1 MAEPLIFHIDVNS
14 AFLSWEAAYRKKT
27 KPDAVDLR
35 DIPSVIG
42 GNEETRHGIVLAK
55 SPAAKK
61 YGICTGEPLAK
72 ARQKCPNLVVAAP
85 HYSLYV
91 ENSKRFIELLKKYAP
106 VVEQYS
112 IDEAFCDMS
121 GTQKLYG
128 DPVTFAHILK
138 DEIYNTFG
146 FTVNIGIS
154 DKKLLAKMASDFEKP
169 DKVHTLFSNEVPE
182 KLWPLPVD
190 ELFTVGKSTAA
201 RLRIL
206 GIQTIGD
213 LAGTDPEL
221 IKAHFKKHGE
231 AIWNYANGNDD
242 SKVTAESAANKSYGN
257 SLTIP
262 YDVTDRETA
271 RTILLSLC
279 ETVGARIRAD
289 KAFIGVISVSI
300 VDSDFH
306 QSSIQ
311 ETLDTS
317 TNVTETIYE
326 TACRLFDKLWKGTP
340 IRLLNVNTSHA
351 TSDNYAQIQLFGQEK
366 LEKLSK
372 LNSAIDNIR
381 NRYGEDSIKRA
392 RFIKTAVSS
401 DKTDT
406 SKLTHMTGG
415 IGKSKRD
422 ARNRNNER

>member
-14 AFLSWEAAYRKKT
+14 AFLSWEATYRKLT
-27 KPDAVDLR
+27 DPDAVDLR

-42 GNEETRHGIVLAK
+42 GDEEMRHGVVLAK
-55 SPAAKK
+55 SSSAKK
-61 YGICTGEPLAK
+61 YGIRTGEPLAK
-72 ARQKCPNLVVAAP
+72 ARQKCPNLVVAKP

-121 GTQKLYG
+121 GTGKLYG
-128 DPVTFAHILK
+128 DPIRFAHRLK
-138 DEIYNTFG
+138 SEIYETLG

-169 DKVHTLFSNEVPE
+169 DKVHTLFSNEVPT
-182 KLWPLPVD
+182 KLWPLPVG

-213 LAGTDPEL
+213 LAKTDPDLL
-221 IKAHFKKHGE
+221 IAHLKKHGE
-231 AIWNYANGNDD
+231 VIWNYANGNDD
-242 SKVTAESAANKSYGN
+242 SRVTSESSANKSYGN
-257 SLTIP
+257 SITIP

-271 RTILLSLC
+271 HIILLSLC

-289 KAFIGVISVSI
+289 KAHIGVVSVSI

-311 ETLDTS
+311 ETLDNS
-317 TNVTETIYE
+317 TNVTENIYDSV
-326 TACRLFDKLWKGTP
+326 CRLFDRLWKGSP
-340 IRLLNVNTSHA
+340 IRLLNVSTSHT
-351 TSDNYAQIQLFGQEK
+351 TSDRFSQVQLFGQEK
-366 LEKLSK
+366 LEKLTK
-372 LNSAIDNIR
+372 LNSAIDQIR
-381 NRYGEDSIKRA
+381 DRFGEDSIKRA
-392 RFIKTAVSS
+392 RFVKVAEQADPS
-401 DKTDT
+401 

-422 ARNRNNER
+422 AQKTQRS

>member
-1 MAEPLIFHIDVNS
+1 MPEPLIFHIDVNS
-14 AFLSWEAAYRKKT
+14 AFLSWEAAYRKLIS
-27 KPDAVDLR
+27 PDEVDLR
-35 DIPSVIG
+35 TIPSVIG

-55 SPAAKK
+55 STSAKK
-61 YGICTGEPLAK
+61 YGIRTGEPLVK
-72 ARQKCPNLVVAAP
+72 ARQKCPHLVVAAP

-91 ENSKRFIELLKKYAP
+91 ENSRRFIDLLKKYAP
-106 VVEQYS
+106 LVEQYS
-112 IDEAFCDMS
+112 IDEAFCDMT
-121 GTQKLYG
+121 GTGSLYG
-128 DPVTFAHILK
+128 DPIAFAHKLK
-138 DEIYNTFG
+138 DEIRETLG

-169 DKVHTLFSNEVPE
+169 DKVHTLFVREVPQ

-206 GIQTIGD
+206 GIHTIGD
-213 LAGTDPEL
+213 LANTDPEL
-221 IKAHFKKHGE
+221 LKAHLKKHGE
-231 AIWNYANGNDD
+231 VIWNYANGNDD
-242 SKVTAESAANKSYGN
+242 SKVTVESSASKSYGN
-257 SLTIP
+257 SVTIP
-262 YDVTDRETA
+262 YDVTDRGTA

-289 KAFIGVISVSI
+289 KAFIGVVSVSI

-326 TACRLFDKLWKGTP
+326 TACRLFDRLWKGSP
-340 IRLLNVNTSHA
+340 IRLLNVSTSHP
-351 TSDNYAQIQLFGQEK
+351 TSSSYSQVQLFGQER
-366 LEKLSK
+366 LEKLTK
-372 LNSAIDNIR
+372 LNSAIDQIR
-381 NRYGEDSIKRA
+381 DRFGEDAIKRA
-392 RFIKTAVSS
+392 RFVKSMDNDSS
-401 DKTDT
+401 
-406 SKLTHMTGG
+406 SKLDHMTGG

-422 ARNRNNER
+422 ARKNKDS